1 MKKMD
6 KITRRRFVHTT
17 TTAGIGFGLTK
28 NLSFAF
34 SAYVDVGK
42 RIGIIGLDGSHA
54 VNFTKVMN
62 DPAASAEYHGYRVI
76 AAYPKGSHDIQSSV
90 IRVPRYT
97 EEMKDLGIEIVDSI
111 DDLLGKVDVVFMVT
125 NDGRRHL
132 EQALIVFK
140 AGKRMFIDKP
150 MAASLKDGMDIFM
163 AAKHFNVPVYSSSN
177 ARFSKVNQDL
187 VNGKIGKVIG
197 ADVYG
202 PSPIEKTHPTLF
214 WYGIHG
220 VEALCTIMGTGCISV
235 SRVFNEDTDISVGI
249 WPDNRLGVNR
259 AMRVGKRGAG
269 GTAYGDKGI
278 AKLERSGSGEEG
290 GVNPAYKKM
299 IGFFR
304 TGIVPVSAAETLEV
318 LAFMEAADE
327 SRING
332 GKPVK
337 LETVMQRAKNSK
349 DRLVLK

>member
-1 MKKMD
+1 MKKY
-6 KITRRRFVHTT
+6 TRRDFVQTT
-17 TTAGIGFGLTK
+17 ASAGIGLG
-28 NLSFAF
+28 F
-34 SAYVDVGK
+34 SKSIYPAYSATAADGK

-54 VNFTKVMN
+54 VAFTKVMN
-62 DPAASAEYHGYRVI
+62 DASASSEYLGYRVV
-76 AAYPKGSHDIQSSV
+76 AAYPKGSNDIQSSV
-90 IRVPRYT
+90 VRVPGYT
-97 EEMKDLGIEIVDSI
+97 QDMKNLGIEIVNSI
-111 DDLLGKVDVVFMVT
+111 EELLTKVDAVFMVT

-150 MAASLKDGMDIFM
+150 MAASLKDAMDIFE
-163 AAKHFNVPVYSSSN
+163 AAKFYKVPVYSSSN
-177 ARFSKVNQDL
+177 ARFGKIHQEVA
-187 VNGKIGKVIG
+187 NGKIGKVIG

-220 VEALCTIMGTGCISV
+220 VEALCTIMGTGCKSV
-235 SRVFNEDTDISVGI
+235 VRVFNDDTDISVGI

-259 AMRVGKRGAG
+259 AMRVGQRGSG

-278 AKLERSGSGEEG
+278 AKLEGTGNEEEG

-299 IGFFR
+299 IDFFSN
-304 TGIVPVSAAETLEV
+304 GIVPVSSVQTLEV

-327 SRING
+327 SKLNG
-332 GKPVK
+332 GKPVD
-337 LETVMQRAKNSK
+337 LETVMERAKNSK
-349 DRLVLK
+349 DRLLLK